1 MYIVL
6 FCSWYF
12 GAIDHEEAEKLLMD
26 TANASGSFL
35 VHESKSSPGSYSL
48 SIRDAQ
54 KVSHHKIQKLDGG
67 GYFVTPQFTFASIPE
82 LVAHYSKE
90 SDGLLKSP
98 CCATKRPQT
107 GGLSTFTDPFS
118 DSKSNLH
125 ADELPPVPPESPPPS
140 KENVY
145 LARYSYN
152 ARTSED
158 LSFTKGDKLLIIS
171 GTEGNWWMGKSLTT
185 GKEGYIPRNFVVPIT
200 SYELEE

>member
-1 MYIVL
+1 
-6 FCSWYF
+6 
-12 GAIDHEEAEKLLMD
+12 MD

-35 VHESKSSPGSYSL
+35 VRESKSSPGSYSL

-67 GYFVTPQFTFASIPE
+67 GYFLLRQFTFASIPE
-82 LVAHYSKE
+82 LVEHYSKQ

-107 GGLSTFTDPFS
+107 GGLSTFKDPFS
-118 DSKSNLH
+118 NSQSNLH
-125 ADELPPVPPESPPPS
+125 ADQTRELPPVPPESPPPS
-140 KENVY
+140 KENIY

-158 LSFTKGDKLLIIS
+158 LSFTKGDKLLIIG
-171 GTEGNWWMGKSLTT
+171 GTEGNRWMGKSLVT
-185 GKEGYIPRNFVVPIT
+185 GKEGYIPRNYVVPIT
-200 SYELEE
+200 NYESEE